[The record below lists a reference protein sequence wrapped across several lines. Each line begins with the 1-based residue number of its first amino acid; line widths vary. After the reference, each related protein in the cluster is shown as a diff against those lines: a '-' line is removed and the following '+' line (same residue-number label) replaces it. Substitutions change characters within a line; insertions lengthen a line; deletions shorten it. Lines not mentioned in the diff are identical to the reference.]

1 MHSRIRLAG
10 AVVLIGG
17 LSLSFTACGQYSI
30 NNIRALKAFKDANDL
45 YKKNEFKAAAAGY
58 EEALQRN
65 PDFLGITYF
74 FLGNSYDNL
83 YKPAKA
89 GEAEND
95 AYLQKAVENYILA
108 TEKIKDTDPQGPQIR
123 KLAYEYLI
131 AAYNDKMHDL
141 AKAEPVAKH
150 LIELEP
156 NEPTDYEALGKLYED
171 SGRYDEAEAQFLK
184 AVEVRPNDPS
194 VYQALAGYYNRQGNF
209 DKTMDA
215 WYKRADR
222 EPNNP
227 EAWHTI
233 ATYYT
238 DELMREKRLT
248 KDKQKEYADKGVAAD
263 DKALALNAEYFEAL
277 SYKNIL
283 LRFQANFEKD
293 PAKQKALIQEADD
306 LKSKAIE
313 IQKKQN
319 AGAAGAA
326 PKKGGGGDK

>member
-1 MHSRIRLAG
+1 MHARSRLGRVVMLVAGLAL
-10 AVVLIGG
+10 AT
-17 LSLSFTACGQYSI
+17 TACGQYSI
-30 NNIRALKAFKDANDL
+30 SNIRALKAFKDANDL
-45 YKKNEFKAAAAGY
+45 YKKSEFKAAAAGY
-58 EEALQRN
+58 EETLQRN
-65 PDFLGITYF
+65 PDFFGITYF

-89 GEAEND
+89 GDPEND
-95 AYLQKAVENYILA
+95 AYLQKAIENYKLA

-131 AAYNDKMHDL
+131 ATYNDKLKDFE
-141 AKAEPVAKH
+141 KAEPIAKH
-150 LIELEP
+150 LIEIEP
-156 NEPTDYEALGKLYED
+156 NEPNDYEALGKLYED
-171 SGRYDEAEAQFLK
+171 SGRYDEAEAMFLK
-184 AVEVRPNDPS
+184 AVDVRPNDPT
-194 VYQALAGYYNRQGNF
+194 VYQALAGYYNRQGQF

-215 WYKRADR
+215 WNKRADH

-238 DELMREKRLT
+238 DELMRDKRLT

-293 PAKQKALIQEADD
+293 PAKQKALLQEAED
-306 LKSKAIE
+306 LKNKALE
-313 IQKKQN
+313 IQKKQQT
-319 AGAAGAA
+319 GAAGR
-326 PKKGGGGDK
+326 KGG

>member
-1 MHSRIRLAG
+1 MHSRFRLAG
-10 AVVLIGG
+10 AVVLVGG
-17 LSLSFTACGQYSI
+17 LSVAFAGCGQYSI
-30 NNIRALKAFKDANDL
+30 SNIRALKAFKDANDL
-45 YKKNEFKAAAAGY
+45 YKKSEFKAAAAGY
-58 EEALQRN
+58 EDALQRN
-65 PDFLGITYF
+65 PDFYGITYF

-95 AYLQKAVENYILA
+95 AYLQKAVENYKLA

-131 AAYNDKMHDL
+131 ATYNDKMHDL
-141 AKAEPVAKH
+141 EKAEPVAKQ
-150 LIELEP
+150 LISIEP
-156 NEPTDYEALGKLYED
+156 NEPQNYEALGKLYED

-184 AVEVRPNDPS
+184 AVDIRPTDPT

-209 DKTMDA
+209 DKTMEA
-215 WYKRADR
+215 WNKRANA

-233 ATYYT
+233 ASYYA
-238 DELMREKRLT
+238 DNLMRNKTLT
-248 KDKQKEYADKGVAAD
+248 KEKQKEFVDKGLAAD
-263 DKALALNAEYFEAL
+263 DKALALNGEYFEAL

-283 LRFQANFEKD
+283 LHFQANLEKD
-293 PAKQKALIQEADD
+293 PVKQKALLQQADD
-306 LKSKAIE
+306 LRNKAME

-319 AGAAGAA
+319 ASGGPTT
-326 PKKGGGGDK
+326 PKGRGGE

>member
-1 MHSRIRLAG
+1 M
-10 AVVLIGG
+10 LIGG

-58 EEALQRN
+58 EEALERN
-65 PDFLGITYF
+65 PDFFGITYF

-89 GEAEND
+89 GDPEND
-95 AYLQKAVENYILA
+95 AYLAKAVENYTLA
-108 TEKIKDTDPQGPQIR
+108 TQKIKDTDPQGPQIR

-171 SGRYDEAEAQFLK
+171 SGRYDEAEAEFLK
-184 AVEVRPNDPS
+184 AVDVRPNDPS
-194 VYQALAGYYNRQGNF
+194 VYQALAGYYNRQGQF
-209 DKTMDA
+209 EKTMDA
-215 WYKRADR
+215 WNKRAEK
-222 EPNNP
+222 EPSNP

-233 ATYYT
+233 STYYA
-238 DELMREKRLT
+238 DELIRNKRLT
-248 KDKQKEYADKGVAAD
+248 KDKQKEYIDTGLAAEE
-263 DKALALNAEYFEAL
+263 KALALNPEYFEAY
-277 SYKNIL
+277 SYKSIL
-283 LRFQANFEKD
+283 LHLQANTEKD
-293 PAKQKALIQEADD
+293 KAKQDELLKMADNAHDKAL
-306 LKSKAIE
+306 E

-319 AGAAGAA
+319 AGAAGG
-326 PKKGGGGDK
+326 PKRGGGGDK

>member
-1 MHSRIRLAG
+1 MQFRLRLAG
-10 AVVLIGG
+10 AAVLIG
-17 LSLSFTACGQYSI
+17 SFAITLAGCGQYSI
-30 NNIRALKAFKDANDL
+30 GNIRALKAFKDANDF
-45 YKKNEFKAAAAGY
+45 YRKSEFKAAAAGY

-65 PDFLGITYF
+65 PDFMGIAYF

-89 GEAEND
+89 GDPEND
-95 AYLQKAVENYILA
+95 AYLQKAVENYKLA

-131 AAYNDKMHDL
+131 ATYNDKLHDL
-141 AKAEPVAKH
+141 AKAEPVAKQ

-184 AVEVRPNDPS
+184 AVEVRPNDPT
-194 VYQALAGYYNRQGNF
+194 VYQALAGYYNRQGQF
-209 DKTMDA
+209 DKTMEA
-215 WYKRADR
+215 WNKRADH

-233 ATYYT
+233 GTYYA
-238 DELMREKRLT
+238 DELIRDKRLT
-248 KDKQKEYADKGVAAD
+248 KDRQKEFVDKGLAAE
-263 DKALALNAEYFEAL
+263 DKALALNADYFEAL

-283 LRFQANFEKD
+283 LHFEANLEKD

-306 LKSKAIE
+306 LKNKALE
-313 IQKKQN
+313 VQKKQQ
-319 AGAAGAA
+319 AAG
-326 PKKGGGGDK
+326 PKRGGN

>member
-1 MHSRIRLAG
+1 MHARFNLGRM
-10 AVVLIGG
+10 VVLAAG
-17 LSLSFTACGQYSI
+17 LALATTACGQYSI
-30 NNIRALKAFKDANDL
+30 SNIRALKAFKDANDL
-45 YKKNEFKAAAAGY
+45 YKKSEFKAAAAGY

-65 PDFLGITYF
+65 PDFFGITYF

-89 GEAEND
+89 GDPEND
-95 AYLQKAVENYILA
+95 AYLQKAVENYKLA

-131 AAYNDKMHDL
+131 ATYNDKLHDL
-141 AKAEPVAKH
+141 EKAEPVAKQ
-150 LIELEP
+150 LIQMEP
-156 NEPTDYEALGKLYED
+156 NDPTNYEALGKLYED
-171 SGRYDEAEAQFLK
+171 AGRYDEAEAMFLK
-184 AVEVRPNDPS
+184 AVDVRPNDPT
-194 VYQALAGYYNRQGNF
+194 VYQALAGYYNRQGQF
-209 DKTMDA
+209 EKTMEA
-215 WYKRADR
+215 WNKRADH

-238 DELMREKRLT
+238 DELMRDKRLT

-283 LRFQANFEKD
+283 LRYQAQVEKD

-306 LKSKAIE
+306 LKAKAIE
-313 IQKKQN
+313 IQKKQQTS
-319 AGAAGAA
+319 GT
-326 PKKGGGGDK
+326 PVKKGG